1 MTKQIYRK
9 LGVFA
14 LIFVLGLSIIPA
26 YSYAKD
32 GNNNNNS
39 GRGNR
44 SERIDDRNEDNDDD
58 RDSSDD
64 KNRGENNN
72 GNRENASNRSCRRIF
87 RHLFSRNFFMNN
99 DNFNSFM
106 ECLRPFGI
114 NARFS
119 GMASSTPDIT
129 APIITNLSIKPNTT
143 KVNISWLTNEKSD
156 STVFWSTSANIDVN
170 SSSTASSTQSA
181 LIRNHQIV
189 IENLTASTTYFII
202 VRSKDAS
209 SNIGTS
215 SETSFTTKT
224 TIPDNFPPVV
234 SEITLLVGTSTV
246 NVGWKTNEN
255 ATSRVY
261 YGTSIGLDVNA
272 STTNFIENSTL
283 KKNHTLTISNL
294 ATSTTYYFA
303 IESKDVNNNR
313 TVTPTFTTTTS
324 N

>member
-1 MTKQIYRK
+1 
-9 LGVFA
+9 
-14 LIFVLGLSIIPA
+14 
-26 YSYAKD
+26 
-32 GNNNNNS
+32 
-39 GRGNR
+39 
-44 SERIDDRNEDNDDD
+44 
-58 RDSSDD
+58 
-64 KNRGENNN
+64 
-72 GNRENASNRSCRRIF
+72 
-87 RHLFSRNFFMNN
+87 MNN